1 MSKKYFSLM
10 LVFCAAF
17 LVVAIGTVSLLWAI
31 GVFENDG
38 DNAQQEPGG
47 SDFNNSDEDEM
58 PDGVGSSGDEKNDDI
73 KTDEDTDE
81 NINAER
87 PERLPD
93 SSDDGDTDETD
104 EGEDHVGNGD
114 DETVIPT
121 DPDESDNPDEEP
133 PSESDKQEESD
144 ESNESA
150 DTENN
155 ETEEEKGDTGGTD
168 IEQAPDKTPGEP
180 PVIGIISVGINKNG
194 ELFVMFTD
202 NRSQIYEDSSIRMGM
217 AIQSATVSA
226 EGLVTV
232 VFSNGES
239 ISFQKK
245 K

>member
-17 LVVAIGTVSLLWAI
+17 LVVAIGTVSILWAI

-38 DNAQQEPGG
+38 DNVQQEPGG
-47 SDFNNSDEDEM
+47 SDFNDSDEDEL

-87 PERLPD
+87 PDRPPD
-93 SSDDGDTDETD
+93 SSDNSEGDGDT
-104 EGEDHVGNGD
+104 GEKEDPVGDGD
-114 DETVIPT
+114 DEIIIPT
-121 DPDESDNPDEEP
+121 DPDESDNEDENTTNGSDEQEEP
-133 PSESDKQEESD
+133 DKSDD
-144 ESNESA
+144 A
-150 DTENN
+150 EN
-155 ETEEEKGDTGGTD
+155 GDTGGTD

-217 AIQSATVSA
+217 AIQSATVSP

-239 ISFQKK
+239 VSFQKK